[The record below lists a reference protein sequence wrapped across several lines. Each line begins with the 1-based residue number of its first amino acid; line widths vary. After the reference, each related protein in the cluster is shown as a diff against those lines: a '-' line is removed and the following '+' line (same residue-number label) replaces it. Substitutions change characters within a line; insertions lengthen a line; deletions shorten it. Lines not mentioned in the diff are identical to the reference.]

1 MKSHFNAFRSD
12 FDSAVKLSPLL
23 VCVLWIAATGP
34 LLQAQS
40 NGSSANGGALF
51 AGTWKGVCQD
61 GKAFILL
68 ELRSTANKIEGSMSL
83 GNVSLADSGANKG
96 GSCTVTD
103 PASPDHSAPIKD
115 AVVDGQKL
123 TFESSR
129 GQQVEVILT
138 SQDTARL
145 KFPGTP
151 MEQTSFEIHKTTLQ

>member
-12 FDSAVKLSPLL
+12 VDSAVKLSPLL
-23 VCVLWIAATGP
+23 VCVLLIAASGP
-34 LLQAQS
+34 LLQAQC
-40 NGSSANGGALF
+40 NGSNGGALF

-103 PASPDHSAPIKD
+103 PASPDHSASIKD
-115 AVVDGQKL
+115 AVVDGRKL

-138 SQDTARL
+138 SQDAAKL

-151 MEQTSFEIHKTTLQ
+151 MERTSFEIHKTTLQ